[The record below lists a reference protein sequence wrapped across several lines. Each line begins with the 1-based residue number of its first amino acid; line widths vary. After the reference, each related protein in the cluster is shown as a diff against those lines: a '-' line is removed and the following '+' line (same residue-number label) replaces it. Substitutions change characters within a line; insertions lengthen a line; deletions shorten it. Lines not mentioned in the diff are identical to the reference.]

1 MECPQCKNPLSV
13 ENASICEWCGN
24 QLPIPEESFFS
35 MFGRWYS
42 ILKNYLKINKKRLI
56 IIFSCIILLIVILMN
71 NLHLQHWFTENE
83 NVTNS
88 ETTNKQQIVP
98 KGLKQTRAFEYLT
111 KVRKELVE
119 NPDNFENIAIRYS
132 QDSLLSSCKGIE
144 VDNGQLP
151 PEFDEMASKLEVN
164 QVSEIFEIREKGT
177 LIYYAIM
184 KVLKKGNGFYK
195 AQYIT
200 RNIKLEIGQYFQGGI
215 ICQLDDNA
223 EHGLIVSKDDFGIV
237 IWTEAKQICE
247 DLDLNG
253 FDNWR
258 LPSTK
263 EIDELYNNKLY
274 LRANWSRWTSIDF
287 DRSTISNGYGGYWS
301 NEEYYFYSFYNREKY
316 HSRHNGGEDRAR
328 EIVRAVHAF

>member
-13 ENASICEWCGN
+13 ENASVCEWCGN

-56 IIFSCIILLIVILMN
+56 IIISCIILLIVILMN

-88 ETTNKQQIVP
+88 ETTNKQEIVP

-119 NPDNFENIAIRYS
+119 NPDNFENIAIKYS

-144 VDNGQLP
+144 VDNGILDH
-151 PEFDEMASKLEVN
+151 EFDEMASKLEVN
-164 QVSEIFEIREKGT
+164 QVSEIFEIKDSTGEPIK
-177 LIYYAIM
+177 YVIM
-184 KVLKKGNGFYK
+184 KLLNKGNGFYK

-200 RNIKLEIGQYFQGGI
+200 RNIKLEIGQYYQGGI
-215 ICQLDDNA
+215 IFHLDENA
-223 EHGLIVSKDDFGIV
+223 EHGLIASKKDLGLFSDE
-237 IWTEAKQICE
+237 EANQICE
-247 DLDLNG
+247 NLELNG
-253 FDNWR
+253 YYDWR
-258 LPSTK
+258 LPSQEFK
-263 EIDELYNNKLY
+263 DELEMMWKNIGQGNDMGLGNIGGFKNYTYWHKLGQD
-274 LRANWSRWTSIDF
+274 IDGPWMQCMF
-287 DRSTISNGYGGYWS
+287 LGAQFGYGERYC
-301 NEEYYFYSFYNREKY
+301 Y
-316 HSRHNGGEDRAR
+316 EDPNY
-328 EIVRAVHAF
+328 VRAVRAF